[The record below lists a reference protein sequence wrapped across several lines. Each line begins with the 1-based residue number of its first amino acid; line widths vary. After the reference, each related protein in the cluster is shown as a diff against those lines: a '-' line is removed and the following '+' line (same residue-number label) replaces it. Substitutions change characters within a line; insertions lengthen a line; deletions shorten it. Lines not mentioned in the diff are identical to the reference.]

1 MANVSFKRGTQ
12 QHLDEMSTYVE
23 GAFYLTTDTDRLYF
37 AQANNELVELNQFV
51 HSVATLNNLPA
62 ENTLTASNNG
72 DFYYIEDRNILCRFD
87 NSKDT
92 GKKWVQINP
101 DHNTELVAGTNGLS
115 VSSVTNGAQVG
126 MAVADSSGK
135 EVSGN
140 FQILG
145 SSNITI
151 TPNADNKTITITT
164 PDNVNTTYSLS
175 TEQSATQGKIKLTPS
190 GSDPTPDVV
199 TLAAGA
205 NIGISDNGSGTI
217 TISGQPSVDNIA
229 QSFDANGHLIT
240 TISQGNNPAVSNA
253 SDNFTPT
260 ISYGQST
267 TNAVFNN
274 GTAALSVYTQAEVD
288 TKIND
293 AIRVAD
299 AMTFKGVLGA
309 SNDVPTSQVKLGD
322 TYKLAADKSGVNAKK
337 GDLIIA
343 TGTEDSN
350 TGYVT
355 SDSLSWEV
363 VPSGDE
369 QILTAANNASNNT
382 FEIID
387 QFSNTIDSFTL
398 SQDSGTGTSK
408 IGISATNSQSGD
420 NINFVLSHGAAGDTN
435 STVGNNEATA
445 AVSQSAKGSVT
456 IPVITSVA
464 KDVHGHVTTVTTANY
479 TLTDTHA
486 SMDSFT
492 YSVSA
497 SNNSAA
503 FTLGTGLDGQGDRDA
518 QQVISSSS
526 LAIAADDSVTIPNGS
541 TLDAAAGITI
551 DLVWGS
557 F

>member
-1 MANVSFKRGTQ
+1 MPNVSFKQGLQ
-12 QHLDEMSTYVE
+12 SALASAVKVA
-23 GAFYLTTDTDRLYF
+23 GAFYLTTDTNRLYYCDGTNF
-37 AQANNELVELNQFV
+37 KDLNQYI

-126 MAVADSSGK
+126 MSVADSSGK
-135 EVSGN
+135 EVSGD

-145 SSNITI
+145 SQNITI
-151 TPNADNKTITITT
+151 TPDTTNKTITITT

-190 GSDPTPDVV
+190 GTNPTPDVI

-217 TISGQPSVDNIA
+217 TISGQPSVDDIA
-229 QSFDANGHLIT
+229 QSFDSSGHLIT

-267 TNAVFNN
+267 TNAVFAN
-274 GTAALSVYTQAEVD
+274 GTAALSVYTQTEVD
-288 TKIND
+288 NKIAD

-299 AMTFKGVLGA
+299 AMTFKGVLGT
-309 SNDVPTSQVKLGD
+309 SDNVPTSQVKLGD

-343 TGTEDSN
+343 TGTEDSD
-350 TGYVT
+350 TGYIT
-355 SDSLSWEV
+355 AATLSWEV

-420 NINFVLSHGAAGDTN
+420 NINFVLSHGAAGSTD
-435 STVGNNEATA
+435 STVGNASATT

-503 FTLGTGLDGQGDRDA
+503 FTLGTGLDGAGDRDV

-526 LAIAADDSVTIPNGS
+526 LAIAADNSVTVPNGS
-541 TLDAAAGITI
+541 SLDAAAGITI
-551 DLVWGS
+551 DLVWGT